1 MQWFHSST
9 SFFLTRWL
17 RYLIDYGLCLLK
29 DIPTNHGEIKTVTI
43 NQKFAGT
50 IVHNMIVLLCS
61 VKLKQLVT
69 TTKLV

>member
-9 SFFLTRWL
+9 SLSSRWL

-29 DIPTNHGEIKTVTI
+29 DIPANHGEIKTVTI

-50 IVHNMIVLLCS
+50 IVHNVMVLLCS